1 MLPGWIVSRKIR
13 FAGLILLVLL
23 TAGWQQ
29 PQSSGLPTAAE
40 VNSVLK
46 EISAVTGF
54 RVRKQLLFERITR
67 DQVNDYLRQQI
78 KHSVKPDEIRAE
90 EVTLKEFGFAPAD
103 FDLKQTTIDLLTEQA
118 AAFYD
123 FQQKRLFISDWA
135 AVNIRDQALIHEL
148 AHALADQNFPIQKYL
163 SKAADNSEEST
174 ARQAVVEGQ
183 ATWLA
188 LEVAARRNGKTLANA
203 QTPIQLLRTEPAAD
217 DHGDFPVFN
226 KAPLYIRK
234 SLIFPYQDGE
244 RLQQAVFLHDGQGA
258 FGRVFQKAPLSTA
271 QIMHPDL
278 YFENIAPSSP
288 DLPKPSGNARA
299 FVEGPFGELD
309 THILLQQF
317 VNDDVADTLAPKLRG
332 AAYRIDEV
340 KKSHRQMLVYVSEWN
355 DEESASRYFE
365 AYRKVLRGKWKKVNV
380 EVESADRFAG
390 KSEDG
395 YFEVVCDGRKVVSR
409 EGFGEPL

>member
-1 MLPGWIVSRKIR
+1 MNKTQVSRKIR
-13 FAGLILLVLL
+13 LAGLALLVLL
-23 TAGWQQ
+23 IAGWQQ
-29 PQSSGLPTAAE
+29 PQSSGLPTVAE

-46 EISAVTGF
+46 EISAITGF
-54 RVRKQLLFERITR
+54 RVRKQLPFEMITR
-67 DQVNDYLRQQI
+67 DQVNDYLKQEI
-78 KHSVKPDEIRAE
+78 KQSVKPVEIRAE
-90 EVTLKEFGFAPAD
+90 EITLKKLGFAPAD

-135 AVNIRDQALIHEL
+135 TINIRDQALIHEL
-148 AHALADQNFPIQKYL
+148 AHALADQNFPLQKFL
-163 SKAADNSEEST
+163 NGADNTEEST
-174 ARQAVVEGQ
+174 AREAVMEGQ

-203 QTPIQLLRTEPAAD
+203 QTAGQLLDTEPHSD
-217 DHGDFPVFN
+217 GNRDFPVFN

-234 SLIFPYQDGE
+234 TLMFPYEDGE
-244 RLQQAVFLHDGQGA
+244 RFQQAVFLHDGQAG

-271 QIMHPDL
+271 QILHPQL

-288 DLPKPSGNARA
+288 ELPKPSGNARA
-299 FVEGPFGELD
+299 FAKGSVGELD
-309 THILLQQF
+309 THILLQQY
-317 VNDDVADTLAPKLRG
+317 VSDDVADTLAPKLRG
-332 AAYRIDEV
+332 ATYRIDEV
-340 KKSHRQMLVYVSEWN
+340 KKSHRQMLVYVSEWK

-390 KSEDG
+390 ESEDG